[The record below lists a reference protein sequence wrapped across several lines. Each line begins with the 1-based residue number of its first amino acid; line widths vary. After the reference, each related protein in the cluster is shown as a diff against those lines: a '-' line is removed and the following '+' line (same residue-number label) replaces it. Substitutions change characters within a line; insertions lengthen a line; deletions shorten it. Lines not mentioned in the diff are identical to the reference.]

1 MINATVRRMRE
12 QTDLARQECEAA
24 ELRAEDSARALAD
37 VRDALNFPVDTVNRS
52 LLFTNFMAKEGV
64 GTWIRHSL
72 PLKRFKQQNTQEV
85 TKVIVQG
92 FR

>member
-1 MINATVRRMRE
+1 MLLKFATVNPY
-12 QTDLARQECEAA
+12 L
-24 ELRAEDSARALAD
+24 S
-37 VRDALNFPVDTVNRS
+37 RS
-52 LLFTNFMAKEGV
+52 MFGV

>member
-1 MINATVRRMRE
+1 MVVASRHPLGCSFIEYMQNCRSSAADAARVVSTGEARLLVTV
-12 QTDLARQECEAA
+12 DY
-24 ELRAEDSARALAD
+24 
-37 VRDALNFPVDTVNRS
+37 
-52 LLFTNFMAKEGV
+52 V